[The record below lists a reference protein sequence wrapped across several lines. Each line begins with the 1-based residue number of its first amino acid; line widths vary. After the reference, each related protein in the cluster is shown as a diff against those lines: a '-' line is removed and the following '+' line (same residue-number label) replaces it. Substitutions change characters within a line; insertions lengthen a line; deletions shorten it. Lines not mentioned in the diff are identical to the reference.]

1 MKMLI
6 DLWMDGYE
14 TEEDH
19 KKACIALVEEQLDFA
34 GSSVK
39 ILEVEGEKVKED
51 GK

>member
-19 KKACIALVEEQLDFA
+19 KKACIAFVEEQLDFA

>member
-14 TEEDH
+14 TEEEH
-19 KKACIALVEEQLDFA
+19 KKACIAFVEEQLDFA

-39 ILEVEGEKVKED
+39 IVEIEGEKYERDKV
-51 GK
+51 